1 MYLDCTHY
9 TVVTS
14 TIFFYSILI
23 DLNISL
29 FVCINKVWMGGR
41 KESRGNKVGVWVACR
56 GCLNACLTLKAVLV
70 VLSLALR
77 YIPLRLSSSF
87 KTIFFVNVITV

>member
-1 MYLDCTHY
+1 MWEG
-9 TVVTS
+9 VEGG
-14 TIFFYSILI
+14 IR
-23 DLNISL
+23 
-29 FVCINKVWMGGR
+29 WM
-41 KESRGNKVGVWVACR
+41 WVASCR

-77 YIPLRLSSSF
+77 YIPLRLSPSF

>member
-1 MYLDCTHY
+1 MRE
-9 TVVTS
+9 
-14 TIFFYSILI
+14 
-23 DLNISL
+23 
-29 FVCINKVWMGGR
+29 KEEGGR
-41 KESRGNKVGVWVACR
+41 GSRERNKVGSSCR

>member
-1 MYLDCTHY
+1 MG
-9 TVVTS
+9 
-14 TIFFYSILI
+14 
-23 DLNISL
+23 
-29 FVCINKVWMGGR
+29 VWVGGWMDGWMDGR
-41 KESRGNKVGVWVACR
+41 ENKVGVVGGFLSWVSKPPVS
-56 GCLNACLTLKAVLV
+56 LEAVLV